1 MSLLLRRLTAQLVS
15 KENMGYED
23 AKKMATAILVKRGHL
38 NSDGTTTLT
47 GAIRG
52 SMTAEERAADRNRR
66 YAYKKKNKKI

>member
-52 SMTAEERAADRNRR
+52 SMTAEERAADRNRK

>member
-1 MSLLLRRLTAQLVS
+1 MS
-15 KENMGYED
+15 YEE

-52 SMTAEERAADRNRR
+52 SMTADERDLDRRKR
-66 YAYKKKNKKI
+66 YAFKKKNKKKI

>member
-1 MSLLLRRLTAQLVS
+1 MSLLLRRLTSQLVS

-66 YAYKKKNKKI
+66 YAYKKKKKI

>member
-15 KENMGYED
+15 KENMGYGD

-38 NSDGTTTLT
+38 NPDGTTTLT

-66 YAYKKKNKKI
+66 YAYKKKKKI